1 MPTHRGVSIVVDEDS
16 EGYWAA
22 AAEHRL
28 VMKKCADCGL
38 MRWYPGP
45 GCPFCSSLEWEW
57 QQVSGK
63 GHIYSYQ
70 MVMQAIQAGFREV
83 TPYALVLVELDEQ
96 RNTPEPH
103 VSLRIAA
110 NLVDE
115 NFTMVPESE
124 VAIGKRVEVI
134 FQDIEEGFSL
144 PQFRLTDE
152 PPEGTVWQYP
162 GQSAG

>member
-1 MPTHRGVSIVVDEDS
+1 
-16 EGYWAA
+16 
-22 AAEHRL
+22 
-28 VMKKCADCGL
+28 
-38 MRWYPGP
+38 
-45 GCPFCSSLEWEW
+45 
-57 QQVSGK
+57 
-63 GHIYSYQ
+63 
-70 MVMQAIQAGFREV
+70 
-83 TPYALVLVELDEQ
+83 
-96 RNTPEPH
+96 NTPEPH

-152 PPEGTVWQYP
+152 PPERTVWQYP